1 VVRQLS
7 PNQFVAGSNPV
18 TFAEY
23 ADVIEK
29 EVDVF
34 ELWSYNHDGYTREHH
49 INLKDFAHAVEEA
62 IEWAADG
69 DHKYNIHMRVTFNG
83 ETLFTVDHKGAK
95 MLLDSY
101 KE

>member
-1 VVRQLS
+1 V
-7 PNQFVAGSNPV
+7 PIGF
-18 TFAEY
+18 
-23 ADVIEK
+23 IEK

-34 ELWSYNHDGYTREHH
+34 VLWSYNHDGYSREGHVK
-49 INLKDFAHAVEEA
+49 LKDFAHAVEEA
-62 IEWAADG
+62 VKWAADG